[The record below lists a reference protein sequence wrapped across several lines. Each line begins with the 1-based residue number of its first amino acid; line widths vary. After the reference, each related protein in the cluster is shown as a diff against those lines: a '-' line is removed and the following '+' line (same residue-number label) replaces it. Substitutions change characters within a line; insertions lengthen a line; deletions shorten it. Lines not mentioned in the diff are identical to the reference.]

1 MSLETKVAKLV
12 YVSCVTMFLTLL
24 GCWTLLA
31 HQDVALPNGRPAGQ
45 AVSDEQFAHNA
56 AQGGMAEVK
65 LGQLAQDRG
74 SSDVVKSF
82 AQRMI
87 AQHSRANDQL
97 KQVAAQANISLP
109 ADISAKDQS
118 TYDKLSKLSG
128 SDFDRAYARDMV
140 DDHAAD
146 LAEFQKEAN
155 AGRSAEI
162 KTFALQSLPMLREHL
177 NQAREMLKLVSPNSA
192 RRSSSGS
199 GVRSAR

>member
-1 MSLETKVAKLV
+1 MSLETKIAKV
-12 YVSCVTMFLTLL
+12 IYVGCLTLFLTSL
-24 GCWTLLA
+24 GCWALLA
-31 HQDVALPNGRPAGQ
+31 HQDVALSNGRPAGQ
-45 AVSDEQFAHNA
+45 AVSDEEFVHNA

-74 SSDVVKSF
+74 SSDAVKSF

-97 KQVAAQANISLP
+97 KQVAGQASISLP
-109 ADISAKDQS
+109 SEISTKDQS
-118 TYDKLSKLSG
+118 TYNKLSKLRG

-140 DDHAAD
+140 EDHVAD
-146 LAEFQKEAN
+146 LAEFHKEAN
-155 AGRSAEI
+155 AGRSAEV
-162 KTFALQSLPMLREHL
+162 KNFALQSLPMLREHL

-192 RRSSSGS
+192 RRNGSGH